1 MFDIEYDD
9 MTEEER
15 DEYIERMEQAE
26 AMHDNLMEDI
36 AWERA
41 RGIGEIR

>member
-15 DEYIERMEQAE
+15 DAYMESMKQSKAI
-26 AMHDNLMEDI
+26 HDNLMEDI
-36 AWERA
+36 AWNRK
-41 RGIGEIR
+41 RGIED